1 MGCGKRALCR
11 KQQASPIALVRCNSP
26 SKECSR
32 PSLSSQPSSLP
43 KHSKNVGK
51 EEEVSTK
58 DPQEFPHSGGRVIH
72 ATKASLKKRGVR
84 PYPLV
89 AIQSSKTW
97 AMYSVSCCEFYSQ
110 VPSTW
115 KPEKTREITETCQLM
130 WAHSLAEWAWCT
142 QECTCRKQRPL
153 VSIHNCG
160 KNKMAVSRY
169 PVPCLKNSLYKS
181 QTRQS

>member
-1 MGCGKRALCR
+1 MGCEKRAWCR
-11 KQQASPIALVRCNSP
+11 KQQAPPIALVQCNSP

-43 KHSKNVGK
+43 NHSRNVGK

-72 ATKASLKKRGVR
+72 AAKASLKKRGVR
-84 PYPLV
+84 RYPLV
-89 AIQSSKTW
+89 VSQAAKHEPCSQS
-97 AMYSVSCCEFYSQ
+97 AVVSCTHRFHGHGNQ
-110 VPSTW
+110 RRPKW
-115 KPEKTREITETCQLM
+115 ITGTCQLM

-153 VSIHNCG
+153 VFIHNCG
-160 KNKMAVSRY
+160 KDKIAVSRY
-169 PVPCLKNSLYKS
+169 PVLCLKNSHYKS
-181 QTRQS
+181 LTRQS

>member
-1 MGCGKRALCR
+1 MGGDRVWKESLCR
-11 KQQASPIALVRCNSP
+11 KHQASPIALVRCKSP
-26 SKECSR
+26 FKECLR
-32 PSLSSQPSSLP
+32 PSLSIRPSSLP

-72 ATKASLKKRGVR
+72 AIEATLKKGSEMI
-84 PYPLV
+84 PPCS
-89 AIQSSKTW
+89 QDSSVWVTH
-97 AMYSVSCCEFYSQ
+97 SVSCCEFYSQ

-115 KPEKTREITETCQLM
+115 KPEKTREITGTCQLM

-142 QECTCRKQRPL
+142 QECTCGKQRPL

-169 PVPCLKNSLYKS
+169 PVPCLPLQITN
-181 QTRQS
+181 

>member
-11 KQQASPIALVRCNSP
+11 KQQAPPIALVRCNSP

-32 PSLSSQPSSLP
+32 PSLSSRPSSLP
-43 KHSKNVGK
+43 KHSRNVGK

-72 ATKASLKKRGVR
+72 ATKATLKKRGVR
-84 PYPLV
+84 WYPLV
-89 AIQSSKTW
+89 VSQAAKHELCTQS
-97 AMYSVSCCEFYSQ
+97 AVVSFTHRFHRHGNKGR
-110 VPSTW
+110 PKW
-115 KPEKTREITETCQLM
+115 ITGTCQLM

-142 QECTCRKQRPL
+142 QECTCGKQRPL

-169 PVPCLKNSLYKS
+169 PVPCLKNSPYKS